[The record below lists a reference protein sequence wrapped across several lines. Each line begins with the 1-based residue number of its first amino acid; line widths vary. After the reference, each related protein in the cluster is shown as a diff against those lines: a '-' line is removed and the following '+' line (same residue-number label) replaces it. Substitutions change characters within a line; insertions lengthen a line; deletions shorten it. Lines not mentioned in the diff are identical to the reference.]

1 MEKKG
6 NLLANNNTFVTYDT
20 DLDKYNVWT
29 IDNIEQ
35 YRTNTGTLLYSESP
49 VSGLK
54 YNIWDTDFSFTDTE
68 INQYFSGGNPLEQIN
83 TYRSEAIDL
92 SLDFYKNNLDVT
104 EGWDK
109 DSIIYK
115 KYFNLAFDDD
125 DKDEKGTSEVTT
137 GVTTPNSKYTGTKGG
152 GPGPVGGGY
161 ANYSVF
167 KYPIDMDLK
176 VQDHLAIT
184 AARYEPAKNLPKV
197 DKDYDRPQWSRT
209 NNSKLLETIIIP
221 MPNQI
226 ADQNSVNWG
235 ANSFSSVAGEL
246 FNPTSSRLL
255 AGDLRKGNEQTGTL
269 RDLTD
274 QGWLKSSL
282 GYMGDL
288 GDAFTN
294 AAGSTFIRRRL
305 LLGAAAGAAS
315 VVGLNVDVGA
325 VITRT
330 TGFIENTNLE
340 LLFTGP
346 GLRIFNFQVRFSPRS
361 TDEAKIVRSI
371 VRTLKERMAVRKA
384 PPQLGNFKGGS
395 NMLLGSPCVWRIQY
409 RRGSTR
415 NEEIKG
421 LNKFKTC
428 AMTNLNVDY
437 TGGTGRW
444 QSYGDDSQPISTIV
458 TMSFS
463 ELTPLYDRDYRDGG
477 FEPDDVGF

>member
-1 MEKKG
+1 MEIKG
-6 NLLANNNTFVTYDT
+6 NLLANNNTFVILDT
-20 DLDKYNVWT
+20 DLDLYKVYS
-29 IDNIEQ
+29 IENINE

-49 VSGLK
+49 VSELQ
-54 YNIWDTDFSFTDTE
+54 YNVWDTDFNFSDTE
-68 INQYFSGGNPLEQIN
+68 INQYFSGDNPLEQISF
-83 TYRSEAIDL
+83 YRNEAVDL
-92 SLDFYKNNLDVT
+92 SLDFHKNDLDII
-104 EGWDK
+104 EKWPK
-109 DSIIYK
+109 SSIIYK
-115 KYFNLAFDDD
+115 KYFNSGNDVD
-125 DKDEKGTSEVTT
+125 DKSEGTSEVTT
-137 GVTTPNSKYTGTKGG
+137 GVTTPNSEYTGAKGG

-161 ANYSVF
+161 ANYSVL

-246 FNPTSSRLL
+246 FNPTSERLL
-255 AGDLRKGNEQTGTL
+255 AGDKFNDKEKTASLQ
-269 RDLTD
+269 DLTN
-274 QGWLKSSL
+274 QNFLKSSL
-282 GYMGDL
+282 GYVGEL
-288 GDAFTN
+288 GKAFGNT
-294 AAGSTFIRRRL
+294 AGSTFIRRRL

-346 GLRIFNFQVRFSPRS
+346 GLRIFNFQVRFSPRN
-361 TDEAKIVRSI
+361 TDESKIVRSI

-384 PPQLGNFKGGS
+384 PPQVGNFKGGS

>member
-1 MEKKG
+1 MATVKS
-6 NLLANNNTFVTYDT
+6 NFFPNNNTYLTWDT
-20 DLDKYNVWT
+20 ILDKYEVKFVE
-29 IDNIEQ
+29 NINE
-35 YRTNTGTLLYSESP
+35 YRLDTGTSLYSESP

-54 YNIWDTDFSFTDTE
+54 YNVWDTDFNFSDTE
-68 INQYFSGGNPLEQIN
+68 LNQYFSGDNPFEQIN
-83 TYRSEAIDL
+83 FYRDEAIDL
-92 SLDFYKNNLDVT
+92 SLDFHKNNLDII

-125 DKDEKGTSEVTT
+125 DKNEKGTSEVTT
-137 GVTTPNSKYTGTKGG
+137 GVTTPNSEYTGTKSG

-197 DKDYDRPQWSRT
+197 DKSYDRPQWSRT

-235 ANSFSSVAGEL
+235 ANTFSSVAGEL
-246 FNPTSSRLL
+246 FNPTSQRLL
-255 AGDLRKGNEQTGTL
+255 AGDFEEGKEKTASLQ
-269 RDLTD
+269 DLTNETF
-274 QGWLKSSL
+274 LKGL
-282 GYMGDL
+282 NYAGDL
-288 GDAFTN
+288 GNAFSE

-361 TDEAKIVRSI
+361 PDEAKIVRSI

-384 PPQLGNFKGGS
+384 PPQLGNFEGGS